1 MACVLLLL
9 WLGRFGGMTLVRKRP
24 ATARPV
30 HAMINADLVRAAAQL
45 ILLAILA
52 TNVTASAPAAISA
65 LGLSSFVYGFA
76 AAFFVPARFS
86 AISTLG
92 APSEYQRI
100 NSTLSI
106 VGDLSAILGPVLGSL
121 AVVWLGFQNVLL
133 IDGVSF
139 LVAATILVPLRATRT
154 ESASTPADDDDTPTP
169 RTGTMPA
176 WFTPGLATWGVL
188 ALTIGIIGVAG
199 PTQVMSRF
207 DVTGWTITATALG
220 VGSLLASTSTLLGA
234 FDVVRWRTLH
244 VCALALAATEVA
256 AFVAAPNVWILAAI
270 GATGSMAVTV
280 SGIRWDT
287 MGQSLRTDHLVNEFA
302 TRDQLVAHHSLPVV
316 VHRGPALPFR
326 RCRMPVDRLRGDL
339 VVLPRGAYF
348 HRRSDLSTTLPT
360 ATPPSLPANVMHD
373 GIPFYGLVTGCAAA
387 TSDGLL
393 SPLDS
398 AT

>member
-1 MACVLLLL
+1 MIPIAFAIECHRVEPRGWGMACVLLLL

-302 TRDQLVAHHSLPVV
+302 TRDQLVNTTAIPL
-316 VHRGPALPFR
+316 GMALFGLAGTLDATR
-326 RCRMPVDRLRGDL
+326 
-339 VVLPRGAYF
+339 VLLWIMTVA
-348 HRRSDLSTTLPT
+348 
-360 ATPPSLPANVMHD
+360 
-373 GIPFYGLVTGCAAA
+373 CAAA
-387 TSDGLL
+387 ALYSLTLHRPTTDDFRADHTLRL
-393 SPLDS
+393 
-398 AT
+398 